1 MKNLEEIKQ
10 LLHDCDSDSVIEATN
25 HYLSQSLDSETMA
38 EVWYLRG
45 NAFRQKG
52 DWKMAMNA
60 YLQSVEIQP
69 DGPAAASCE
78 NLQEILSFYHTDY
91 YNP

>member
-1 MKNLEEIKQ
+1 
-10 LLHDCDSDSVIEATN
+10 
-25 HYLSQSLDSETMA
+25 MA

-60 YLQSVEIQP
+60 YLQSVELQP
-69 DGPAAASCE
+69 NGPAATSCE

>member
-10 LLHDCDSDSVIEATN
+10 LLHDCDSDAVIETTN

-60 YLQSVEIQP
+60 YLQSVELQP
-69 DGPAAASCE
+69 NGPAATSCE

>member
-10 LLHDCDSDSVIEATN
+10 LLHDCASDEVIEATGE
-25 HYLSQSLDSETMA
+25 YLSLAPDSATMA

-45 NAFRQKG
+45 NAYRQKG
-52 DWKMAMNA
+52 DWKMAMNS
-60 YLQSVEIQP
+60 YLQSIELQP
-69 DGPAAASCE
+69 DGPAKASYE
-78 NLQEILSFYHTDY
+78 NALQVLEFYHTDY

>member
-10 LLHDCDSDSVIEATN
+10 LLYDCDSDAVIEATN
-25 HYLSQSLDSETMA
+25 HYLSQSLDSKTMA

-60 YLQSVEIQP
+60 YLQSVELQP
-69 DGPAAASCE
+69 DGPAATSCE

>member
-10 LLHDCDSDSVIEATN
+10 LLHDCDSDGVIEATN

-52 DWKMAMNA
+52 DWKMAINA
-60 YLQSVEIQP
+60 YLQSVELQP
-69 DGPAAASCE
+69 DGPAATSCE